1 MKIKCEFCG
10 SFINDTD
17 EICPNCSAAN
27 EHLVR
32 AGSDIPKSLE
42 ELSRFCSE
50 KKLPL
55 EKMRFFIGNDCKE
68 AKADIPIP
76 IIARTFPAFGTAQTI
91 RGAVRVSGTAQMIH
105 GTAAG
110 MTTTGISIS
119 QTGTSAI
126 PTGIRTGKNKT
137 CICSVIL

>member
-1 MKIKCEFCG
+1 MIITEA
-10 SFINDTD
+10 IIT
-17 EICPNCSAAN
+17 
-27 EHLVR
+27 L
-32 AGSDIPKSLE
+32 IPLTV
-42 ELSRFCSE
+42 
-50 KKLPL
+50 
-55 EKMRFFIGNDCKE
+55 

-76 IIARTFPAFGTAQTI
+76 TIARTFPAFGTAQMTHGTIQVPGTAQMIHGAAQTI
-91 RGAVRVSGTAQMIH
+91 RGAVRVPGTAQMIH
-105 GTAAG
+105 GTAAR